1 MQHNGA
7 TQPIVIP
14 PLTPEEEEEVIHVR
28 LGNDERPIRRV
39 VKKFYTYT
47 SLAHISH
54 ANSDA
59 LASTEEDVQKL
70 EEAQEALL
78 VELAQFRL
86 ILKKSATVCDAEARQ
101 VEEYKKEK
109 QRIEDE
115 HGTLRQQ
122 IEELKDALEQA
133 QLVRKRKIEYDVIA
147 ERINALP
154 DREELE
160 RSIQSLDNDMSA
172 IRAEHET
179 QNRTIHSQKAALDVV
194 IGDLNTLRL
203 MGKETDSN
211 AAADEETQA
220 AEEASSSEPSAT
232 QDVTTATGTPVADGA
247 KTSRAV
253 PEAVKMDVVDESQV
267 HSQLTEE
274 DGDIEMGEV
283 AEEPKLKRKVRED
296 LEEGEASDGGSD
308 S

>member
-1 MQHNGA
+1 M
-7 TQPIVIP
+7 
-14 PLTPEEEEEVIHVR
+14 
-28 LGNDERPIRRV
+28 
-39 VKKFYTYT
+39 
-47 SLAHISH
+47 
-54 ANSDA
+54 
-59 LASTEEDVQKL
+59 
-70 EEAQEALL
+70 
-78 VELAQFRL
+78 
-86 ILKKSATVCDAEARQ
+86 
-101 VEEYKKEK
+101 
-109 QRIEDE
+109 
-115 HGTLRQQ
+115 
-122 IEELKDALEQA
+122 
-133 QLVRKRKIEYDVIA
+133 IA

-160 RSIQSLDNDMSA
+160 RYVAAAACLSVPLPTPIKRGSLRSIQSLDNDMSA